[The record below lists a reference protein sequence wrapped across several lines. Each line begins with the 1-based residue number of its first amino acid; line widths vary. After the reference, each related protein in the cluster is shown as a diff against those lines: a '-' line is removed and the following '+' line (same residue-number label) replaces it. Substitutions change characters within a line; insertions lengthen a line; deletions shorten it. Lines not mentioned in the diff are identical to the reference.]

1 MLSRAAEKWA
11 SGVDER
17 QLVSVM
23 RPGTACFVRAAVLTY
38 EWVSLVLG
46 EGFVAL
52 LVTDE
57 ALGLTSKR
65 GRVIEGSPLLRE

>member
-17 QLVSVM
+17 QL